1 MARPVILGNSQL
13 TVGLDE
19 QGLVKDFYYPYVGLE
34 NLSSSK
40 GLGHK
45 IGIWVDSKFSWVDDS
60 WENKVDFYPD
70 ALISS
75 ISLTNKEMQVELLCE
90 DFVDSE
96 FNVFG
101 RRIKITNLSD
111 KPRTIKFFMHQMF
124 EISSLGRADTAF
136 FVPDDNYILDYKGR
150 YNLLIYGQTSDGKGF
165 DQYAIGNYDL
175 ASNNGTFKDAEDG
188 VLSNNPVEHGAI
200 DSVLGFTIS
209 LDSKASDFVDYWI
222 VASDNQFNAE
232 KIHNRIKLDSLQKHL
247 DKTRNSWHDWFKIA
261 DSKLS
266 KIDKKYLP
274 IVKKSLM
281 IIKAHTDKR
290 GGIIASCDS
299 TIYNYNK
306 DYYSYAWPRDGAY
319 AMWPLIR
326 MGYTEEPKAFFDF
339 CRDTLSPDGY
349 MMHKYQPDKAI
360 GSTWHPLIHGKRKEL
375 AIQEDETALVIYML
389 GQFYYYT
396 DDKDYIYKLYET
408 LIKPAANFMASYF
421 DDVTNLP
428 HASYD
433 LWEEKFLTSTY
444 TVALTYQALNV
455 AVQFAEKFE
464 YPDDAISW
472 KSAASRIAN
481 NIDKLYDEKLGYFVK
496 GFYLNEN
503 SSLDMD
509 KVLDVSSFY
518 GGMMFGQNII
528 PPEKIH
534 KTLESINTKLI
545 KKTPIGGAVRYENDH
560 YFESKPPIL
569 GNPWHVTTLWIA
581 QYYIGMGS
589 VDKGVDLID
598 LSLKYSL
605 LSGVLS
611 EQFNPNDGKPIS
623 VAPLV
628 WSHAELINT
637 ILDLSLSS

>member
-1 MARPVILGNSQL
+1 
-13 TVGLDE
+13 
-19 QGLVKDFYYPYVGLE
+19 
-34 NLSSSK
+34 
-40 GLGHK
+40 
-45 IGIWVDSKFSWVDDS
+45 
-60 WENKVDFYPD
+60 
-70 ALISS
+70 
-75 ISLTNKEMQVELLCE
+75 
-90 DFVDSE
+90 
-96 FNVFG
+96 
-101 RRIKITNLSD
+101 
-111 KPRTIKFFMHQMF
+111 
-124 EISSLGRADTAF
+124 
-136 FVPDDNYILDYKGR
+136 
-150 YNLLIYGQTSDGKGF
+150 
-165 DQYAIGNYDL
+165 
-175 ASNNGTFKDAEDG
+175 
-188 VLSNNPVEHGAI
+188 
-200 DSVLGFTIS
+200 
-209 LDSKASDFVDYWI
+209 
-222 VASDNQFNAE
+222 
-232 KIHNRIKLDSLQKHL
+232 
-247 DKTRNSWHDWFKIA
+247 
-261 DSKLS
+261 
-266 KIDKKYLP
+266 
-274 IVKKSLM
+274 
-281 IIKAHTDKR
+281 
-290 GGIIASCDS
+290 
-299 TIYNYNK
+299 
-306 DYYSYAWPRDGAY
+306 
-319 AMWPLIR
+319 
-326 MGYTEEPKAFFDF
+326 
-339 CRDTLSPDGY
+339 

-421 DDVTNLP
+421 DDATNLP

-464 YPDDAISW
+464 YPDDALSW

-503 SSLDMD
+503 KSLEMD

-528 PPEKIH
+528 SPEKIH
-534 KTLESINTKLI
+534 KTLESINTMLI

-589 VDKGVDLID
+589 ADKGVNFID

-637 ILDLSLSS
+637 ILDLSLSK

>member
-1 MARPVILGNSQL
+1 MSRPVILGNSQL

-70 ALISS
+70 ALISN
-75 ISLTNKEMQVELLCE
+75 ISLTNKERQIELLCE

-96 FNVFG
+96 LNIFG

-111 KPRTIKFFMHQMF
+111 KPRTIKLFMHQMF

-136 FVPDDNYILDYKGR
+136 FVPEDNYILDYKGR
-150 YNLLIYGQTSDGKGF
+150 YNLLIYGQTSDGKAF

-222 VASDNQFNAE
+222 IASDNQFNAE

-266 KIDKKYLP
+266 KIDKEYLP
-274 IVKKSLM
+274 IVKKSMM

-306 DYYSYAWPRDGAY
+306 DYYSYVWPRDGAY

-421 DDVTNLP
+421 DDATNLP

-444 TVALTYQALNV
+444 TVAVTYQALCV
-455 AVQFAEKFE
+455 AAQFAEKFE
-464 YPDDAISW
+464 YPDDALNW
-472 KSAASRIAN
+472 KRASSRIAN
-481 NIDKLYDEKLGYFVK
+481 NIDKLYDDNLGYFIK
-496 GFYLNEN
+496 GFYLNEDN
-503 SSLDMD
+503 LID
-509 KVLDVSSFY
+509 KDEVLDVSSFY

-528 PPEKIH
+528 SPEKIH
-534 KTLESINTKLI
+534 RTLESIKTKLLN
-545 KKTPIGGAVRYENDH
+545 KTPIGGAVRYENDH
-560 YFESKPPIL
+560 YFESKPPVL

-589 VDKGVDLID
+589 IDDGLKLIE
-598 LSLKYSL
+598 LSLNHGLS
-605 LSGVLS
+605 SGVMS
-611 EQFNPNDGKPIS
+611 EQFNPTDGQPIS

-637 ILDLSLSS
+637 LLDLGLSS